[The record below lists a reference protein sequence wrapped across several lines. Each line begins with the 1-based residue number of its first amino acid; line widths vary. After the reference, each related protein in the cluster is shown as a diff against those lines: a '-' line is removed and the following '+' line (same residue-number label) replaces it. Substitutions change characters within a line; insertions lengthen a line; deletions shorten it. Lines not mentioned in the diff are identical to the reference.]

1 MTAESRENI
10 WLRVTTTSV
19 VRAHSIS
26 SLILISLVIFSCHEW
41 KINKKKQKKE
51 WRGSINFLLLYKYYS
66 FAYRKH
72 TFSTAM
78 LSCDMIISS
87 RIINR
92 VCWIWFTVS
101 ERLDGGWDDPSS
113 RERASFTHSSEN
125 TLLRSLN
132 KGSKREC
139 LQEST
144 GKFST
149 TKWCVQL
156 FWHGTNV
163 ITKSPVCYVFLQ

>member
-1 MTAESRENI
+1 MKIKGWKKSRETKRWGKREHLQTCVTADSPITGRISIRCPNTFSGKTLMTAESRENI

-19 VRAHSIS
+19 LRAQSIS
-26 SLILISLVIFSCHEW
+26 SLILISLVIFSCHGW

-51 WRGSINFLLLYKYYS
+51 LRGSINFPLLYKYYS
-66 FAYRKH
+66 FTCRKH

-78 LSCDMIISS
+78 LSWDMIISS

-113 RERASFTHSSEN
+113 RERA
-125 TLLRSLN
+125 
-132 KGSKREC
+132 
-139 LQEST
+139 
-144 GKFST
+144 
-149 TKWCVQL
+149 
-156 FWHGTNV
+156 
-163 ITKSPVCYVFLQ
+163 